1 MAPDPGPP
9 SQRLT
14 QTRDEIALWLAQDA
28 AAQAQVSAEYGAA
41 GTAGAARAMGST
53 ANRLAGVALGAV
65 ADGLMHRAAQTPAQT
80 LVHAAGDAS
89 HALLLPTA
97 RSHPW
102 ALVGSAALGGALLAL
117 GCRSAFRPT
126 GWGRWVAQWALPSL
140 TRAAMQALRPTGPTQ
155 HHPD

>member
-1 MAPDPGPP
+1 
-9 SQRLT
+9 LT

-28 AAQAQVSAEYGAA
+28 AAQARASAEPGSA
-41 GTAGAARAMGST
+41 GPARAMGST

-65 ADGLMHRAAQTPAQT
+65 ADGLMHRGSQSPTQT

-140 TRAAMQALRPTGPTQ
+140 TRAAMQALRPTR
-155 HHPD
+155 HPAD

>member
-1 MAPDPGPP
+1 MPSDPGPP

-14 QTRDEIALWLAQDA
+14 QTRDEIAQWLEQDA
-28 AAQAQVSAEYGAA
+28 ASQAQQSAESGAA
-41 GTAGAARAMGST
+41 GPARAMGST

-65 ADGLMHRAAQTPAQT
+65 ADGLMHRASQTPAQT
-80 LVHAAGDAS
+80 LVHAAGDAG

-102 ALVGSAALGGALLAL
+102 ALVGTAAVGGALLAF
-117 GCRSAFRPT
+117 GCRSAFRPA

-140 TRAAMQALRPTGPTQ
+140 TRAAMQALRPTR
-155 HHPD
+155 HHSD